1 MAIFSLR
8 RSSRLTKGPALPA
21 FDPEK
26 EEPAI
31 RCSICTGE
39 QTAGFRDR
47 SSGHFREIMLIRTP
61 QDLESFK
68 KEYGVTE
75 CKKIF

>member
-1 MAIFSLR
+1 MGIFSLFQ
-8 RSSRLTKGPALPA
+8 SSKAKTPAQPA
-21 FDPEK
+21 FDPET

-39 QTAGFRDR
+39 QTAGFR
-47 SSGHFREIMLIRTP
+47 SKTSGHFREIMLIRTP
-61 QDLESFK
+61 EDLERFK
-68 KEYGVTE
+68 RDYGVEE